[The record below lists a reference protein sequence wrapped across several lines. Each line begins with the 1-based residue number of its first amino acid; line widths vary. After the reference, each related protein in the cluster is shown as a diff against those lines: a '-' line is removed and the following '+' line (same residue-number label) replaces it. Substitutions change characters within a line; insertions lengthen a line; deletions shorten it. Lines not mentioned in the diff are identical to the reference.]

1 MLVKLFYGK
10 TIHSLFL
17 FSFILLFLSGC
28 GYKPTYELAPL
39 KQKVAYDQI
48 TKTTDKGD
56 VTVRCRI
63 CSREY
68 IREVLGK
75 QADALMSL
83 RSNKRIIPVQIYIEN
98 SSDYI
103 WSLSPYDIHASL
115 VDIDIVKSRFL
126 KGATQKGL
134 ASLGGYTALGLLC
147 ICLGT
152 GASLLH
158 PIAGASIFGI
168 GCSLLLTG
176 PMISH
181 NVSANT
187 GKQNACYEHVLDS
200 LSLTDDII
208 IHPQEHI
215 SKLLFIEKKNMQQL
229 LSVRLCDVRNNDHTI
244 FYQLCVDMSTN
255 KKSYRY

>member
-1 MLVKLFYGK
+1 MPIKLFYGK
-10 TIHSLFL
+10 KTIPSLL
-17 FSFILLFLSGC
+17 FFSLLLFLSGC

-39 KQKVAYDQI
+39 KQKVSYDQI
-48 TKTTDKGD
+48 TKTTDKGN

-68 IREVLGK
+68 VREVLGK
-75 QADALMSL
+75 QADALMGL
-83 RSNKRIIPVQIYIEN
+83 RSNKRIVPIQIYIEN

-103 WSLSPYDIHASL
+103 WSLSPYDVHAPL
-115 VDIDIVKSRFL
+115 VDIEIVKSRFL

-134 ASLGGYTALGLLC
+134 VSLGGYTALGLMC
-147 ICLGT
+147 ICVGT

-158 PIAGASIFGI
+158 PVAGVSIFGI

-181 NVSANT
+181 NISANT

-229 LSVRLCDVRNNDHTI
+229 LSIRLCDVRNNDHTL
-244 FYQLCVDMSTN
+244 FYQLCADMPSH
-255 KKSYRY
+255 KKLHLR